1 MKIAC
6 KMKYLL
12 LLIAILLISC
22 AGTQYK
28 VDTSRLKNL
37 DDFSEAKDL
46 LAMNFSNFAKDSN
59 RNVVNYATEYLEQA
73 NEIQAKLSTIDSN
86 MVFNSVEETELLM
99 LSMVSNARYYEPS
112 NNEESLDSIT
122 ELSPTDSIVNTF
134 LQAIDN
140 HSNNIEKQKTK
151 KIIKGEIT
159 RTKKTIA
166 ESIDF
171 EATKRIVSS
180 RAFSDEEKD
189 IMLLYSQYLLIKYNF
204 NFSRYLCKIKKLGPF
219 DLHGDEWFD
228 ANKQNFLQK
237 YPNTKYVLFLNS
249 IQTAIEDRKEAKRKE
264 RIDNIWGA
272 LLSLAAAI
280 ALSMS
285 FITLFGASPG
295 LGD

>member
-1 MKIAC
+1 
-6 KMKYLL
+6 
-12 LLIAILLISC
+12 
-22 AGTQYK
+22 
-28 VDTSRLKNL
+28 
-37 DDFSEAKDL
+37 
-46 LAMNFSNFAKDSN
+46 
-59 RNVVNYATEYLEQA
+59 
-73 NEIQAKLSTIDSN
+73 
-86 MVFNSVEETELLM
+86 
-99 LSMVSNARYYEPS
+99 
-112 NNEESLDSIT
+112 
-122 ELSPTDSIVNTF
+122 

-189 IMLLYSQYLLIKYNF
+189 IMLLYTQYLLIKYNF

-264 RIDNIWGA
+264 RIDNILGA

-285 FITLFGASPG
+285 FITVFGASPG